1 MNNTLESL
9 KSISRNSYQNILPQ
23 SIIDKSKTGWTAP
36 INLWRSQYK
45 KECSEINRIASQITD
60 IKKLPEDKRWA
71 PVLHFMTWKKTYDMN
86 F

>member
-1 MNNTLESL
+1 M
-9 KSISRNSYQNILPQ
+9 
-23 SIIDKSKTGWTAP
+23 TGSTP
-36 INLWRSQYK
+36 YK

-71 PVLHFMTWKKTYDMN
+71 PVLHFMTWKKTYEMN